1 MDRFP
6 IFLDLTGRACLVVG
20 GGKVAERKVENLLA
34 AGAKLSLV
42 APELTPELQQLLTT
56 YSVNYQARE
65 FADDDIQGQFLIIAA
80 TNNAKVNAHVAALAN
95 QVNIPVNVVD
105 DQSLGSFIV
114 PSIVDRSP
122 VMVAVST
129 GGASPVLARQL
140 RMRLETMISSQ
151 CGELAGITEEY
162 RDIVKQRL
170 AEPLR

>member
-1 MDRFP
+1 MTKPR
-6 IFLDLTGRACLVVG
+6 
-20 GGKVAERKVENLLA
+20 
-34 AGAKLSLV
+34 
-42 APELTPELQQLLTT
+42 
-56 YSVNYQARE
+56 
-65 FADDDIQGQFLIIAA
+65 QFY
-80 TNNAKVNAHVAALAN
+80 
-95 QVNIPVNVVD
+95 
-105 DQSLGSFIV
+105 V

-170 AEPLR
+170 AEPLRKSFWEQALKGRLRNWCMQVMCKMRGVI